1 MLNSHAGM
9 KLVHDHVEAL
19 FNEIGSVLD
28 QLNIDTGLGIQHEAS
43 LKFGNIEQCLVIT
56 DKKVS
61 MIAAWSTPYSNTLD
75 RSFLTFNELGGALL
89 LPREMQGRAVIR
101 PLQPIK
107 ETKYDPEIDRSGQLG
122 WREAG
127 KSQGFVS
134 NQSLAEKCAVD
145 FVDLIDRYNTGR
157 IKSMYRY

>member
-1 MLNSHAGM
+1 
-9 KLVHDHVEAL
+9 
-19 FNEIGSVLD
+19 
-28 QLNIDTGLGIQHEAS
+28 
-43 LKFGNIEQCLVIT
+43 
-56 DKKVS
+56 
-61 MIAAWSTPYSNTLD
+61 
-75 RSFLTFNELGGALL
+75 
-89 LPREMQGRAVIR
+89 MQGRAVIR
-101 PLQPIK
+101 PQQPLK
-107 ETKYDPEIDRSGQLG
+107 ETKYDPELDRSGQLG